1 MSAITTT
8 QNTSRDSL
16 LIPLTSASIITFFL
30 FFIDEGYYDFRWMM
44 SWGNW
49 IVFVMYLIL
58 LFPVQWAISHFLF
71 RKFQGTQK
79 AFLMLVIGIPITLAL
94 FYWIVL

>member
-8 QNTSRDSL
+8 PNTSRDSL
-16 LIPLTSASIITFFL
+16 LIPLTSAFIITFFL

-79 AFLMLVIGIPITLAL
+79 ALLMLGIGIPITLAL

>member
-1 MSAITTT
+1 MSAITATI
-8 QNTSRDSL
+8 NDARNSL
-16 LIPLTSASIITFFL
+16 LIPLVSAFVITFFL

-49 IVFVMYLIL
+49 IVFGIYLIL
-58 LFPVQWAISHFLF
+58 LFPVQWAIAHFLF
-71 RKFQGTQK
+71 RKYKGIQK
-79 AFLMLVIGIPITLAL
+79 ALLMLAIGIPITLAL

>member
-1 MSAITTT
+1 MSAITVTPGTT
-8 QNTSRDSL
+8 RDSVFIPFFSAL
-16 LIPLTSASIITFFL
+16 LITLFL

-58 LFPVQWAISHFLF
+58 LFPVQWVISHFLF

-79 AFLMLVIGIPITLAL
+79 ALLMLGIGIPITLAL

>member
-1 MSAITTT
+1 MSATATT

-16 LIPLTSASIITFFL
+16 LIPLASAFVITFFL

-49 IVFVMYLIL
+49 IVFVVYLVL
-58 LFPVQWAISHFLF
+58 LFPIQWAVAHFLF
-71 RKFQGTQK
+71 RRLEGWK
-79 AFLMLVIGIPITLAL
+79 AFLSLVVFGITATFL
-94 FYWIVL
+94 FFWLVL